1 MGSLLRGEKPSTDEQ
16 EPEEL
21 EEPKIPAG
29 IMELGNSV
37 WEDEGT
43 LHWKLRIAKDV
54 EVPGGTSIQVDAFVK
69 GPQPQVQQLVV
80 VELLQCYEQYYLN

>member
-1 MGSLLRGEKPSTDEQ
+1 MGPYCAVKPSTDEQ

-54 EVPGGTSIQVDAFVK
+54 EVQGGTSIQVDAFVK

-80 VELLQCYEQYYLN
+80 VELLQCYEQY

>member
-1 MGSLLRGEKPSTDEQ
+1 
-16 EPEEL
+16 
-21 EEPKIPAG
+21 
-29 IMELGNSV
+29 MELGNSV

-54 EVPGGTSIQVDAFVK
+54 EVPGGTSIQVDAFVE

-80 VELLQCYEQYYLN
+80 AELLQCYEQY

>member
-1 MGSLLRGEKPSTDEQ
+1 MYAEWDHYCAVKPSTGEQ
-16 EPEEL
+16 EPKEL

-43 LHWKLRIAKDV
+43 LH
-54 EVPGGTSIQVDAFVK
+54 
-69 GPQPQVQQLVV
+69 
-80 VELLQCYEQYYLN
+80 